1 MTINTQFAIIEELC
15 NYMDDIV
22 RKQVISFKIPQ
33 VKHRVHY
40 ALFAEDTPFKPKV
53 VKRRDTYKRK
63 PKYVNRDSDWE

>member
-1 MTINTQFAIIEELC
+1 
-15 NYMDDIV
+15 MDDIV